1 MEHLF
6 LAWRLPEKD
15 NMLMWW
21 TMKSAFSRR
30 LWVSRDKQGKKAQC
44 WWIWGQWLA
53 GWAGWRAEDWW
64 CVIPL
69 RRNSQALQRTF
80 SDKTVQGELG
90 TQELA
95 FAVYC
100 NLEELCFSGRTS
112 SGFYGLLLQVEVWSN
127 YFLMT
132 VCRYNCALLLG
143 NLCWENNYD
152 WINGIDNLLIPL
164 STLFAFKPS
173 FFLANLMC
181 LLQ

>member
-1 MEHLF
+1 MNSALF
-6 LAWRLPEKD
+6 QKAVSPAGDKKGRKEKCWC
-15 NMLMWW
+15 M
-21 TMKSAFSRR
+21 R
-30 LWVSRDKQGKKAQC
+30 GK
-44 WWIWGQWLA
+44 WLA
-53 GWAGWRAEDWW
+53 GWAGREAENWR
-64 CVIPL
+64 CVIP
-69 RRNSQALQRTF
+69 LQRTF
-80 SDKTVQGELG
+80 SAKAA
-90 TQELA
+90 QELA

-100 NLEELCFSGRTS
+100 YWEELCFSGRTS

-164 STLFAFKPS
+164 STLLVFKPS